1 MYKKTLN
8 NQENIIQVGKSPLKE
23 RTHHVGSSSSS
34 GLSNGHTVHHR
45 EKTSIKLLNTPLENK
60 SILKQKRALAKER
73 WHILKNAIINKN
85 SSYYKS
91 KMSVRRFDSFGL
103 IKSIK
108 IAYSTP
114 SVQINN
120 IDHRSKKNNTNN
132 NNKHAYRNSNH
143 NNNDSDDS
151 DENDVY
157 IAGKSPVKARSSSR
171 TKFHRDGS
179 IDRNNN
185 RNSSQSKQQTDA
197 IQHFQWYAMSVPSVD
212 SSFSVK
218 VRFLNGPT
226 DLKNLVGFNNTG
238 NICLWP
244 SEEIMTY
251 FCVKN
256 SSIFDN
262 KSVCE
267 LGGGMTC
274 LAGLMISKCSQ
285 PKEVF
290 LTDGNEASFES

>member
-157 IAGKSPVKARSSSR
+157 IA
-171 TKFHRDGS
+171 
-179 IDRNNN
+179 
-185 RNSSQSKQQTDA
+185 
-197 IQHFQWYAMSVPSVD
+197 
-212 SSFSVK
+212 
-218 VRFLNGPT
+218 
-226 DLKNLVGFNNTG
+226 
-238 NICLWP
+238 
-244 SEEIMTY
+244 
-251 FCVKN
+251 
-256 SSIFDN
+256 
-262 KSVCE
+262 
-267 LGGGMTC
+267 
-274 LAGLMISKCSQ
+274 
-285 PKEVF
+285 
-290 LTDGNEASFES
+290 